1 MSSTVTP
8 LLTVTADARE
18 KIDSVR
24 TFNQFPEAEL
34 RVKVVGRS
42 GPRLL
47 YEIALE
53 DPRDRSEADIALDLD
68 GLTVVV
74 DAQSAPELSGATI
87 DLDRGVMGGGLR
99 VDNPNDGWKDPLAA
113 RVQDVLDHQVNPGV
127 GTHGG
132 MVSLMEIREE
142 TAYLRFGGGCQGC
155 AAIDVTLKRGVEA
168 AIRQAVPEIRGIVDV
183 TDHGAGENPYYRH
196 AH

>member
-24 TFNQFPEAEL
+24 SFNQFPEAEL

>member
-18 KIDSVR
+18 KIDNVR
-24 TFNQFPEAEL
+24 SFNQFPEAEL